1 MYPKKKKKRLKPLL
15 SSLISSL
22 QIAFVPGKKGTENV
36 VIAQELL
43 YYLNKKKGKDEGGF
57 MIIKID
63 LEKPFVPRPLS

>member
-1 MYPKKKKKRLKPLL
+1 MFLKKKKKEFKPLL
-15 SSLISSL
+15 ISLISTL
-22 QIAFVPGKKGTENV
+22 QIAFISGKRGTDNV

-43 YYLNKKKGKDEGGF
+43 NYLNKKKGKDEGGF